1 MERSV
6 MCWSIYT
13 LCNNRGNYTH
23 HLEHLLHC
31 GGTFKIL
38 FCNCFQADNALLLA
52 IVTLC
57 AVESDVGGMFNLY
70 LHTRRGWRK
79 AEPLSHN
86 RLCGSTGRSLSDT
99 ADKWLTAS
107 LRLTATCPCYR
118 KASSIS
124 ILIQYRTSGLR
135 CLGSTVIGLP

>member
-6 MCWSIYT
+6 MFWYIYT

-57 AVESDVGGMFNLY
+57 AVESDVGGDVQPVSAHKKRMEKSRTLVTQGNL
-70 LHTRRGWRK
+70 H
-79 AEPLSHN
+79 
-86 RLCGSTGRSLSDT
+86 STDS
-99 ADKWLTAS
+99 AA
-107 LRLTATCPCYR
+107 A
-118 KASSIS
+118 
-124 ILIQYRTSGLR
+124 
-135 CLGSTVIGLP
+135 

>member
-6 MCWSIYT
+6 MFWYIYT
-13 LCNNRGNYTH
+13 LSNNRGNYPH

-52 IVTLC
+52 VVTLC

-70 LHTRRGWRK
+70 LHTRKDEEKWNPCYTSK
-79 AEPLSHN
+79 SALSL
-86 RLCGSTGRSLSDT
+86 LCSSIGRSLSNT
-99 ADKWLTAS
+99 NDKWIIAS
-107 LRLTATCPCYR
+107 LRLTATCPFYR
-118 KASSIS
+118 EASSVS
-124 ILIQYRTSGLR
+124 VLIQKPPFLD
-135 CLGSTVIGLP
+135 V